1 MGCSSKRLFI
11 HPGEIFVNNNEK
23 PAFQRAGFIYLFIRF
38 IFQSLLMMAHLAAY
52 IIAVLI
58 GISLGLIGGGGS
70 ILTVPVLVYL
80 MGVNP
85 VLATTYSLFIVGF
98 TSLVGGVKAY
108 ANHQVD
114 FRSVSLFGIPSILT
128 VFIARHFI
136 LPRIPD
142 ILFTV
147 GSFAVKKGSFLM
159 MLFALLML
167 VAAISMIRNYDKE
180 TDTAENTT
188 RPDKVLSLL
197 IPGLLTGLV
206 TGLLG
211 AGGGFLIIPAL
222 VLFVKLPMK
231 TAVGTSLLIIAINA
245 CFGFVFSIG
254 HFYFDWSL
262 LLPFSGLAV
271 AGVFAGSKIAQRMNG
286 DALKKWFGWFVLGMS
301 LCILAKELIIS

>member
-1 MGCSSKRLFI
+1 MQLTG
-11 HPGEIFVNNNEK
+11 
-23 PAFQRAGFIYLFIRF
+23 
-38 IFQSLLMMAHLAAY
+38 Y

-80 MGVNP
+80 MGVDP
-85 VLATTYSLFIVGF
+85 VLATTYSLFIVGL
-98 TSLVGGVKAY
+98 TTLVGGTRAY
-108 ANHQVD
+108 ANKLVD

-136 LPRIPD
+136 LPHIPD

-147 GSFAVKKGSFLM
+147 GNLQVKKGSFLM

-167 VAAISMIRNYDKE
+167 TAAISMMRNNDEGKAGNAAVSSQDKIF
-180 TDTAENTT
+180 
-188 RPDKVLSLL
+188 SLL
-197 IPGLLTGLV
+197 IPGLLIGLV

-231 TAVGTSLLIIAINA
+231 TAVGTSLLIIAINSI
-245 CFGFVFSIG
+245 FGFVFSIG
-254 HFYFDWSL
+254 HFALDWSL
-262 LLPFSGLAV
+262 LFSFTALSV
-271 AGVFAGSKIAQRMNG
+271 AGVFIGSALSARMNG
-286 DALKKWFGWFVLGMS
+286 NALKKWFGWFVLSMS
-301 LCILAKELIIS
+301 IFILTKEFFFSH